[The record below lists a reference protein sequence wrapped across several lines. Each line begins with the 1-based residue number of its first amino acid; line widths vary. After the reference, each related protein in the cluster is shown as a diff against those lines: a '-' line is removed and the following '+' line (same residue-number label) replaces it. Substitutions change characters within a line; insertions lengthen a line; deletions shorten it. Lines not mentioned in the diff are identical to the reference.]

1 MKLSGLK
8 KVLIF
13 SFAFMMLISFVSTAS
28 ATNGYF
34 AHGYSIKNKALAGA
48 GTALPLDSLAASTNP
63 AGMALVGSRMD
74 FGISFFN
81 PNREYSTSCGI
92 SGCGGNVSPTAGTVE
107 SDTDWFIIPSF
118 GYNRM
123 MNENYSIGISIYGN
137 GGMNTDYDTTT
148 YQGGS
153 TGTGVDLMQL
163 FIVPTYARKLN
174 EKHSIGVSPIVAYQA
189 FEAKGLEGFETL
201 SSSPSSLSSN
211 GHDTSF
217 GFGARIGYL
226 GEIASGLFIGASYQT
241 RIWMDEFDDYSGLFA
256 EHGDFDIPSNWS
268 VGLAYKATTDLTLA
282 LDVQQILYGEVDSI
296 GNAFN
301 PAFNTCRGA
310 VMGGNPPASVPQCL
324 GGDAGVGFGWEDMT
338 IVKLGAQYQS
348 SPEWT
353 WRAGYSYGE
362 QPIPSSEVLFNI
374 IAPGVIE
381 HHITAG
387 FTRSI
392 KDNQE
397 IDFAVMYAVENDIS
411 GANPLAPTTQTI
423 TLQMNQ
429 WEFSAGY
436 TYKF

>member
-1 MKLSGLK
+1 M
-8 KVLIF
+8 
-13 SFAFMMLISFVSTAS
+13 
-28 ATNGYF
+28 
-34 AHGYSIKNKALAGA
+34 
-48 GTALPLDSLAASTNP
+48 
-63 AGMALVGSRMD
+63 
-74 FGISFFN
+74 
-81 PNREYSTSCGI
+81 
-92 SGCGGNVSPTAGTVE
+92 
-107 SDTDWFIIPSF
+107 
-118 GYNRM
+118 
-123 MNENYSIGISIYGN
+123 
-137 GGMNTDYDTTT
+137 
-148 YQGGS
+148 
-153 TGTGVDLMQL
+153 
-163 FIVPTYARKLN
+163 
-174 EKHSIGVSPIVAYQA
+174 
-189 FEAKGLEGFETL
+189 L

-296 GNAFN
+296 GNPFN
-301 PAFNTCRGA
+301 PAFNTCFGA
-310 VMGGNPPASVPQCL
+310 GGGSSGSPSCL